1 MFSVCGELMPA
12 HRIVIESISSKF
24 DGKITL
30 LKETA
35 KDGLIELNSID
46 DFLNPSPEA
55 EKNGTTV
62 SQSSSKCLNDDF
74 PKAFRI
80 LLKFFYVGGTS
91 FDEIDNLDVGFFVWK
106 MGADLLDAATV
117 QEQIEPRIGGLIS
130 LENLTKVYRFVK
142 QHQITSLS
150 KRWSEFVAS
159 HSPTLTQSGLLPL
172 NCGQI
177 AGDIEY
183 LDRFI
188 EALNVNQSLAI
199 VYIRQYLRT
208 CPESSNFAITGQNP
222 FPRSLQYF
230 RCTIEDLKELISMG
244 FIGYENLA
252 EELENRLRA
261 KELHCEEKCTP
272 KFVPISNPNYRH
284 VANFNLS
291 PSGTSWRS

>member
-1 MFSVCGELMPA
+1 MPA

-24 DGKITL
+24 DAKINL
-30 LKETA
+30 LEEMA
-35 KDGLIELNSID
+35 KDGLIEVNSID
-46 DFLNPSPEA
+46 DLLNPLPEA
-55 EKNGTTV
+55 EKNGTTAP
-62 SQSSSKCLNDDF
+62 QSASKCLNDDF
-74 PKAFRI
+74 AKAFRI

-91 FDEIDNLDVGFFVWK
+91 FDEIDNLDVGFFIWK
-106 MGADLLDAATV
+106 MGADLLEVESV
-117 QEQIEPRIGGLIS
+117 QEQIEPRIGNLIT
-130 LENLTKVYRFVK
+130 LDNLTKVYRFVK
-142 QHQITSLS
+142 QHQIPSLT

-159 HSPTLTQSGLLPL
+159 HSPALTQSGLLPL
-172 NCGQI
+172 SCGQI
-177 AGDIEY
+177 SGDIEY

-208 CPESSNFAITGQNP
+208 CPESSNFAVTGQNP

-244 FIGYENLA
+244 FISYENLA

-284 VANFNLS
+284 VVNFNQPPAS
-291 PSGTSWRS
+291 ISWRS